1 MRVIGVTGSVATG
14 KTTVAGMFGRLG
26 ARVVDADAIVHD
38 LLQND
43 PECVNQV
50 VRAFGADLLTP
61 AGGVD
66 RPRLAA
72 LVFGDRQRLKTLEAI
87 LHPQVIRRVQ
97 TAIHAAQGQTG
108 VKAVVLDVPLL
119 FEAGLN
125 VLTDLN
131 IAVQARPQDQL
142 IRGAR
147 KGWPEEDLRARI
159 AAQLSPREKAR
170 RADLV
175 IDNSQQEEETERQV
189 RTIWTEY
196 IDPGPTKI

>member
-1 MRVIGVTGSVATG
+1 M
-14 KTTVAGMFGRLG
+14 
-26 ARVVDADAIVHD
+26 
-38 LLQND
+38 
-43 PECVNQV
+43 
-50 VRAFGADLLTP
+50 VRAFVAELLTP

-66 RPRLAA
+66 RARLARM
-72 LVFGDRQRLKTLEAI
+72 VFGDRQRLKTLEGI

-97 TAIHAAQGQTG
+97 GAIHAARGEDG

-131 IAVQARPQDQL
+131 IAVQARPQDQV

-147 KGWPEEDLRARI
+147 KGWPEEELRARI
-159 AAQLSPREKAR
+159 QAQLSPVEKAR

-175 IDNSQQEEETERQV
+175 IDNSQEEEETERQV
-189 RTIWTEY
+189 RTIWTDY
-196 IDPGPTKI
+196 IDPGSTKR